1 METHSLLPP
10 QAKYTQDI
18 PGMDG
23 YVDFEIGGYGA
34 RIINTDIYFD
44 GDYSKL
50 RANEDDIIAW
60 LANSAGA
67 AKPLSFDN
75 NSIKSYLAKIY
86 SALDFVN
93 TPDRKIGTIQFECNP
108 PWAYLNGVPLTPAQI
123 AWNNATNLGSEYIKD
138 ITADGAFKFTILGT
152 HNVLPKITLTGNIPS
167 GLQFAYTTGGT
178 TYYWQYNAALQYDGI
193 LIDCTAQTVTRLSDG
208 ANLYPYVNSS
218 KCAYFS
224 LAAGQAEI
232 DIIGTGGVWPLD
244 FIMSV
249 SFTPIS

>member
-23 YVDFEIGGYGA
+23 YVDFGIGGYGT
-34 RIINTDIYFD
+34 RIINKDIYFD

-50 RANEDDIIAW
+50 RANEDYIIAW

-75 NSIKSYLAKIY
+75 IPTKSYMAKIY
-86 SALDFVN
+86 AALDFVN

-108 PWAYLNGVPLTPAQI
+108 PWAYLNGVPLTPDQI
-123 AWNNATNLGSEYIKD
+123 TWNNATYLGSEYIKD
-138 ITADGAFKFTILGT
+138 ITADGAFKFTVGGA

-167 GLQFAYTTGGT
+167 GLQLAYGGL
-178 TYYWQYNAALQYDGI
+178 YWQYNAALQFDGI
-193 LIDCTAQTVTRLSDG
+193 LIDCAAQTVTRLSDG

-218 KCAYFS
+218 KRDYFS
-224 LAAGQAEI
+224 LAPGQVEI
-232 DIIGTGGVWPLD
+232 DITGTGGAFPLD
-244 FIMSV
+244 VILAVAFV
-249 SFTPIS
+249 PIS